1 MLAIAGSD
9 PSGGA
14 GIQADLKSIAAN
26 GGYGMAAIT
35 ALTAQNT
42 QGVRAVHVPPAAFLT
57 AQLDAI
63 SDDIGIDA
71 VKIGMLG
78 DAAVIDAVRSWL
90 EKVRPAVVV
99 LDPVMVA
106 TSGDRLLQESA
117 EAALQALLPLAD
129 LITPNLAELAILLKE
144 PVAADWSEA
153 LAQGKR
159 LAALTGTTVLV
170 KGGHL
175 QGGGPGDGHAHG
187 ACADGH
193 AAGNGA
199 ADGCPDALVNTGGLL
214 GQETVVVPGERIA
227 TRNSHGTGCSLSSA
241 MATVQA
247 RVGDWEAALR
257 EVKPWLLGALRE
269 ASALDVGTGNGPVHH
284 FHHLQHLQGGQA
296 LKDGQRGQHRPAGHG
311 PAAGEFAAA
320 LRAGAAGDLEAIY
333 ALDFVRGLADGTLP
347 EHEFAYYLAQ
357 DAIYLNGY
365 SRVLARAAAIAPTEA
380 EQLFWARSAQTCLEV
395 ESELH
400 RSWLSTRPTAS
411 TLGPVTKVVRGPP
424 AGRLGLRQLRRPRGG
439 GAARASGST
448 PRSVPPCTGS
458 SWPAAPPGRTPTPA
472 GCGPTPTRTS
482 PPRPGRPSRTR
493 TRRPG
498 GHRRASGRP
507 WPWPSGSH
515 RATKWTSST
524 RRGCTP
530 DASWS
535 GLPVRWWG
543 TVPEVVAATQLR
555 MVKIPAKNIGG
566 DLCIKTLWRL
576 SRTTRRNQPHLRP
589 KAKLAYSRSSVLTPT
604 LGL

>member
-1 MLAIAGSD
+1 MSALSARSNPSEFLPSEFLHSESLPAPPRIPRVLAIAGSD

-78 DAAVIDAVRSWL
+78 DAAVIEAARVWL

-175 QGGGPGDGHAHG
+175 QGGEPGDGHAHDL
-187 ACADGH
+187 DGH
-193 AAGNGA
+193 DADAANGA
-199 ADGCPDALVNTGGLL
+199 GDGCPDALVNTGGLL

-284 FHHLQHLQGGQA
+284 FHHLQHLQG
-296 LKDGQRGQHRPAGHG
+296 RHG
-311 PAAGEFAAA
+311 PAVGEFAAA

-380 EQLFWARSAQTCLEV
+380 EQLFWARSAQACLEV

-411 TLGPVTKVVRGPP
+411 TLGPVTKAYVDHLLAASVSGSYGILVAAALPCFWLYAEVGSTLHREFL
-424 AGRLGLRQLRRPRGG
+424 AG
-439 GAARASGST
+439 GAPGEHPYASWLRT
-448 PRSVPPCTGS
+448 YADEDF
-458 SWPAAPPGRTPTPA
+458 AAA
-472 GCGPTPTRTS
+472 TRQAIEYTD
-482 PPRPGRPSRTR
+482 TAA
-493 TRRPG
+493 
-498 GHRRASGRP
+498 RRASESEREAMALAF
-507 WPWPSGSH
+507 
-515 RATKWTSST
+515 RQSS
-524 RRGCTP
+524 RYEVDFF
-530 DASWS
+530 DA
-535 GLPVRWWG
+535 P
-543 TVPEVVAATQLR
+543 
-555 MVKIPAKNIGG
+555 
-566 DLCIKTLWRL
+566 RL
-576 SRTTRRNQPHLRP
+576 Y
-589 KAKLAYSRSSVLTPT
+589 A
-604 LGL
+604 

>member
-1 MLAIAGSD
+1 MSDVPAASNPSEFLPSEFLPGHFPPSGPNPSAAPRIPRVLAIAGSD

-63 SDDIGIDA
+63 SEDIGIDA

-78 DAAVIDAVRSWL
+78 DAAVIDAVRTWL

-144 PVAADWSEA
+144 PVTAEWAEA

-159 LAALTGTTVLV
+159 LAAQTGTTVLV

-175 QGGGPGDGHAHG
+175 QGGQPDADAG
-187 ACADGH
+187 ANSEA
-193 AAGNGA
+193 
-199 ADGCPDALVNTGGLL
+199 GCPDALVNTGGLL

-227 TRNSHGTGCSLSSA
+227 TRNSHGTGCTLSSA

-269 ASALDVGTGNGPVHH
+269 ASVLDVGTGNGPVHH
-284 FHHLQHLQGGQA
+284 FHHVQELTH
-296 LKDGQRGQHRPAGHG
+296 GQREQHGHAGRG
-311 PAAGEFAAA
+311 PAEGEFAAA
-320 LRAGAAGDLEAIY
+320 LRAGAAADLDAIY
-333 ALDFVRGLADGTLP
+333 ALEFIRGLADGTLP

-400 RSWLSTRPTAS
+400 RSWLSTRPTAPV
-411 TLGPVTKVVRGPP
+411 LGPVTKSYVDHLLAASVSGSYGVLVAAALPCFWLYAEVGATLHREFLAAGGPGTHP
-424 AGRLGLRQLRRPRGG
+424 YADWLRTYADEDF
-439 GAARASGST
+439 AAATRQAIAYTDAAARRASGSEREAMALAFRQSSRYEVDFFDA
-448 PRSVPPCTGS
+448 PRLH
-458 SWPAAPPGRTPTPA
+458 A
-472 GCGPTPTRTS
+472 
-482 PPRPGRPSRTR
+482 
-493 TRRPG
+493 
-498 GHRRASGRP
+498 
-507 WPWPSGSH
+507 
-515 RATKWTSST
+515 
-524 RRGCTP
+524 
-530 DASWS
+530 
-535 GLPVRWWG
+535 
-543 TVPEVVAATQLR
+543 
-555 MVKIPAKNIGG
+555 
-566 DLCIKTLWRL
+566 
-576 SRTTRRNQPHLRP
+576 
-589 KAKLAYSRSSVLTPT
+589 
-604 LGL
+604 

>member
-1 MLAIAGSD
+1 MPANFLHSESLPAPPRIPRVLAIAGSD

-78 DAAVIDAVRSWL
+78 DAAVIDAVRGWL

-144 PVAADWSEA
+144 PVAADWAEA

-175 QGGGPGDGHAHG
+175 QGSEPGD
-187 ACADGH
+187 ADA
-193 AAGNGA
+193 AAGNDA
-199 ADGCPDALVNTGGLL
+199 AAGCPDALVNTGGLL

-269 ASALDVGTGNGPVHH
+269 ASVLDVGTGNGPVHH
-284 FHHLQHLQGGQA
+284 FHHLQQLT
-296 LKDGQRGQHRPAGHG
+296 DGQCRPAGHG

-320 LRAGAAGDLEAIY
+320 LRAGATGDLEAIY
-333 ALDFVRGLADGTLP
+333 ALDFVRGLADGSLP

-400 RSWLSTRPTAS
+400 RSWLSTRPTDS
-411 TLGPVTKVVRGPP
+411 TLGPVTKSYVDHLLAASVSGSYGVLVAAALPCFWLYAEVGSTLHREFL
-424 AGRLGLRQLRRPRGG
+424 AG
-439 GAARASGST
+439 GAPGEHPYADWLKTYADEDF
-448 PRSVPPCTGS
+448 
-458 SWPAAPPGRTPTPA
+458 AAA
-472 GCGPTPTRTS
+472 TRQAIAYTD
-482 PPRPGRPSRTR
+482 TAA
-493 TRRPG
+493 
-498 GHRRASGRP
+498 RRASESEREAMALAF
-507 WPWPSGSH
+507 
-515 RATKWTSST
+515 RQSS
-524 RRGCTP
+524 RYEVDFF
-530 DASWS
+530 DA
-535 GLPVRWWG
+535 P
-543 TVPEVVAATQLR
+543 
-555 MVKIPAKNIGG
+555 
-566 DLCIKTLWRL
+566 RL
-576 SRTTRRNQPHLRP
+576 Y
-589 KAKLAYSRSSVLTPT
+589 A
-604 LGL
+604 

>member
-1 MLAIAGSD
+1 MSALSARPNPSEFLPPNFLHSESLPAPPRIPRVLAIAGSD

-78 DAAVIDAVRSWL
+78 DAAVIDAVRGWL
-90 EKVRPAVVV
+90 EKMRPAVVV

-175 QGGGPGDGHAHG
+175 QGGGHAHG
-187 ACADGH
+187 AGADGH

-214 GQETVVVPGERIA
+214 GQETVVVSGERIA

-269 ASALDVGTGNGPVHH
+269 ASALDVGSGNGPVHH
-284 FHHLQHLQGGQA
+284 FHHLQHLQG
-296 LKDGQRGQHRPAGHG
+296 RHG
-311 PAAGEFAAA
+311 PAVGEFAAA

-365 SRVLARAAAIAPTEA
+365 SRVLARAAAIAPSEA

-411 TLGPVTKVVRGPP
+411 TLGPVTKSYVDHLLAASVSGSYGVLVAAALPCFWLYAEVGSTLHREFLAGGAPGEHP
-424 AGRLGLRQLRRPRGG
+424 YAGWLRTYADEDFAAATRQAIAYTDTAAGRASESEREAMALAFRQSSRYEVDFFDAPRLY
-439 GAARASGST
+439 A
-448 PRSVPPCTGS
+448 
-458 SWPAAPPGRTPTPA
+458 
-472 GCGPTPTRTS
+472 
-482 PPRPGRPSRTR
+482 
-493 TRRPG
+493 
-498 GHRRASGRP
+498 
-507 WPWPSGSH
+507 
-515 RATKWTSST
+515 
-524 RRGCTP
+524 
-530 DASWS
+530 
-535 GLPVRWWG
+535 
-543 TVPEVVAATQLR
+543 
-555 MVKIPAKNIGG
+555 
-566 DLCIKTLWRL
+566 
-576 SRTTRRNQPHLRP
+576 
-589 KAKLAYSRSSVLTPT
+589 
-604 LGL
+604 

>member
-1 MLAIAGSD
+1 MSALSARSNPSEFLPSEFLHSESLPAPPRIPRVLAIAGSD

-175 QGGGPGDGHAHG
+175 QGGEPGDGQAHDADDNGPANDANDAG
-187 ACADGH
+187 A
-193 AAGNGA
+193 
-199 ADGCPDALVNTGGLL
+199 GCPDALVNTGGLL

-284 FHHLQHLQGGQA
+284 FHHLQHLQG
-296 LKDGQRGQHRPAGHG
+296 RHG
-311 PAAGEFAAA
+311 PAVGEFAAA

-380 EQLFWARSAQTCLEV
+380 EQLFWARSAQACLEV

-411 TLGPVTKVVRGPP
+411 TLGPVTKAYVDHLLAASVSGSYGVLVAAALPCFWLYAEVGSTLHREFL
-424 AGRLGLRQLRRPRGG
+424 AG
-439 GAARASGST
+439 GAPGEHPYASWLRT
-448 PRSVPPCTGS
+448 YADEDF
-458 SWPAAPPGRTPTPA
+458 AAA
-472 GCGPTPTRTS
+472 TRQAIEYTD
-482 PPRPGRPSRTR
+482 TAA
-493 TRRPG
+493 
-498 GHRRASGRP
+498 RRASESEREAMALAF
-507 WPWPSGSH
+507 
-515 RATKWTSST
+515 RQSS
-524 RRGCTP
+524 RYEVDFF
-530 DASWS
+530 DA
-535 GLPVRWWG
+535 P
-543 TVPEVVAATQLR
+543 
-555 MVKIPAKNIGG
+555 
-566 DLCIKTLWRL
+566 RL
-576 SRTTRRNQPHLRP
+576 Y
-589 KAKLAYSRSSVLTPT
+589 A
-604 LGL
+604 